1 MGAFGISQF
10 AQAFDRRQHRF
21 RTGGG
26 IENVRLE
33 FSQHFF
39 GSRRVQFDGQIRQL
53 SSPVFEISREVFDA
67 ALFRE
72 TGDFA
77 GQAADFAFPFD
88 EGDAA
93 ADFSGR
99 AGCFQA
105 RCTAADDDDVDVAR
119 DFLLL

>member
-1 MGAFGISQF
+1 M
-10 AQAFDRRQHRF
+10 
-21 RTGGG
+21 
-26 IENVRLE
+26 
-33 FSQHFF
+33 
-39 GSRRVQFDGQIRQL
+39 
-53 SSPVFEISREVFDA
+53 FEISREVFDA

-72 TGDFA
+72 AGDFA

-105 RCTAADDDDVDVAR
+105 RCTAADDDDVDIAR
-119 DFLLL
+119 DFLLFIARRHRQPD